1 MIYNFK
7 KQLTY
12 SKLFEIVNKY
22 GINSSW
28 LGNDGEQL
36 MRIFQKKEFPKSKI
50 SHINTSISLKDIIPK
65 LGNKRIITDYF
76 NNLDFSI
83 WDKNVCYDVNFQ
95 YILGR
100 DFQKDKIV
108 YLSYCYEDYFLD
120 EKDEGI
126 VHSVSLL
133 FVPEDGK
140 YNVYYVNSHGND
152 LKDYKNFTYK
162 HTKTRKKTLSMH
174 RSFELLFLDE
184 LIKYMNKSCKLNCVF
199 NENHIYYGPNL
210 QEADNHGLCFLFPQM
225 MYIYLEYRCEERHAS
240 RIFNEE
246 TIYDFILNCM
256 SMYDPKINDIKNT
269 YIDEVGNLEAYFR
282 KQKHHIP
289 RKILNHVIGLL
300 TQDKYIKKIKA

>member
-7 KQLTY
+7 KQLTF

-65 LGNKRIITDYF
+65 LGNGRIITDYF
-76 NNLDFSI
+76 NNLNFSI
-83 WDKNVCYDVNFQ
+83 WEKNICYDVNFQ

-120 EKDEGI
+120 EKNEGI

-162 HTKTRKKTLSMH
+162 HTKTRKKTLSMPT
-174 RSFELLFLDE
+174 SYELLFLDE

-240 RIFNEE
+240 RILNEE

-256 SMYDPKINDIKNT
+256 SMYDPKINEIKKS
-269 YIDEVGNLEAYFR
+269 YIDEVGNLEEYFR

-300 TQDKYIKKIKA
+300 TQDKYTKKIKA